1 MVEVESHRTAEF
13 PVPASRIWE
22 LIADFGGIGKW
33 WPEGTLARIEVEG
46 EGVGMVR
53 HMHTVI
59 GLVLSERLDGLDPSE
74 RRIDLSIAGDLP
86 GGISSYTAFGR
97 VVEVAPDSCRL
108 EWTGR
113 YRVPTREDE
122 AGARAFLEGAYEMQA
137 RGLLEHVTS
146 GAEAGR
152 PDGSGGIRDE
162 QA

>member
-22 LIADFGGIGKW
+22 LIADFGGIGEW
-33 WPEGTLARIEVEG
+33 WPEGMLTRVEVEG
-46 EGVGMVR
+46 EGIGMVR
-53 HMHTVI
+53 HMHTVV

-74 RRIDLSIAGDLP
+74 RRIDLSITGDLP
-86 GGISSYTAFGR
+86 GGISGYTAFGR

-113 YRVPTREDE
+113 YRVPSREDE

-146 GAEAGR
+146 RTATGE
-152 PDGSGGIRDE
+152 PTTS
-162 QA
+162 